1 MNTRDGFLL
10 FPIPSNPGNGGAVF
24 MVEENVLTMSREYA
38 AAVRKT
44 MDVRGGILYGF
55 HVWGAKKDSDMI
67 PLSWQI
73 GSLATI

>member
-1 MNTRDGFLL
+1 
-10 FPIPSNPGNGGAVF
+10 